1 MACKD
6 LLEYKREVR
15 WLPFLEAAAHSCTC
29 RRLSVTSPAAFC

>member
-15 WLPFLEAAAHSCTC
+15 WLPFLEAAAHVGDC
-29 RRLSVTSPAAFC
+29 P